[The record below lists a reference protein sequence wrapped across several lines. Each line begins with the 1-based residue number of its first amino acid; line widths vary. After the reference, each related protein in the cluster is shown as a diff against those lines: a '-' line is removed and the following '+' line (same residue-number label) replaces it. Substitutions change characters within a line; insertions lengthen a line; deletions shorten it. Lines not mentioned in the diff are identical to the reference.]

1 MQSVDPIIYYY
12 VAQSQQAFWYAL
24 AILGAVALYRRPSTP
39 MFLITAGTVLIAVVQ
54 LLNALFPY
62 SATLNSDGELVA
74 ETEGLVS
81 ANVQILTS
89 ATGLLLITV
98 GGALFVVK
106 LFKTHDNDI

>member
-1 MQSVDPIIYYY
+1 
-12 VAQSQQAFWYAL
+12 
-24 AILGAVALYRRPSTP
+24 
-39 MFLITAGTVLIAVVQ
+39 MFLITAGTVLIAVVV

-89 ATGLLLITV
+89 AKRGKGRKANFI
-98 GGALFVVK
+98 LFVSGPAE
-106 LFKTHDNDI
+106 